1 MTKKRYRKMVYALI
15 QKMNKDCIDKTGTP
29 ASKIGRGLK
38 GCLRLEYANMDK
50 TKVSSYAEAWE
61 MLKFLREPN
70 GM

>member
-1 MTKKRYRKMVYALI
+1 MTKKRYRKMVYAI
-15 QKMNKDCIDKTGTP
+15 MQKCNQDYIKMTGHTVNNC
-29 ASKIGRGLK
+29 GRALK

-61 MLKFLREPN
+61 MLKPIRQSV